1 MSRLV
6 VVSNRLP
13 AFPARG
19 STFDLP
25 AGGLVA
31 VLFDALR
38 ARREGGLWLGW
49 NDRAHGVARI
59 RRCRQSRVT
68 LVGVALPP
76 AEVEGYYDG
85 FCNQALWPILH
96 CFPGRA
102 RFDLEHLL
110 RYRAAQERFA
120 RALDRELR
128 PGDQVWIHDYHLL
141 LLPELLRRRGFRGR
155 VGFFFHTPFPP
166 SDLWSLL
173 PDAAPLLTG
182 VSHADLVGFQTRGDL
197 ANFADVRRRLLA
209 SRGRATPS
217 RRIRR
222 GPRLGVFP
230 VGIDAAEFEPSAT
243 VERRPKSKSSLVLLA
258 GGRRVVLGVDRLD
271 YSKGLPERFRA
282 FALFLRNHPEWRR
295 RVCLVQIA
303 SPSRGSLDWYRR
315 ERAELEQL
323 VGRING
329 ELAEVDWTPIRYLHR
344 SFAREALARM
354 YRGADVGLVT
364 PLRDGMNLVAKEF
377 VAAQRKTDPGVL
389 VLSRFA
395 GASDSLRDALLVN
408 PYVIDETAAAIATAL
423 EMPLAERQRRHRAL
437 RRIVRRDSARAWSER
452 FLDALAAPA

>member
-13 AFPARG
+13 VFPARG
-19 STFDLP
+19 ATFDLP

-49 NDRAHGVARI
+49 NDRAHGAART
-59 RRCRQSRVT
+59 RRCRRSGVT

-120 RALDRELR
+120 RALVRELR

-166 SDLWSLL
+166 TDLWALL
-173 PDAAPLLTG
+173 PEAAALLAG
-182 VSHADLVGFQTRGDL
+182 VGQADLIGFQTRGDL
-197 ANFADVRRRLLA
+197 ANFAEGRRRLL
-209 SRGRATPS
+209 GTRARPTSP
-217 RRIRR
+217 RRNRR

-243 VERRPKSKSSLVLLA
+243 VERRPKSKSSLVELV

-282 FALFLRNHPEWRR
+282 FALFLKQNPKWRR

-303 SPSRGSLDWYRR
+303 SPSRGGLDWYRR

-344 SFAREALARM
+344 SFAREALARL

-377 VAAQRKTDPGVL
+377 VAAQRKSDPGVL

-395 GASDSLRDALLVN
+395 GASDSLRDAVLVN
-408 PYVIDETAAAIATAL
+408 PYVIEETAAAITTAL
-423 EMPLAERQRRHRAL
+423 AMALAERQRRHRAL
-437 RRIVRRDSARAWSER
+437 RRIVRRDSAKAWSER
-452 FLDALAAPA
+452 FLAALAAPA